1 MYGKALS
8 ITGYDNPIKI
18 TLDQHQNRINM
29 KKESESSSSSHES
42 SKGRERSSTG
52 KKKTYTKE
60 ESDSLREL
68 FLHELKDIYWAEK
81 ELVKA
86 LPKMIK
92 KASTPELAEAIT
104 KHLDET
110 HNHVERLEAVFEE
123 LGEKAKAEKCEGMKG
138 LLDEAEEIVGEFK
151 EGKVRDAA
159 MIAAAQKVE
168 HYEISA
174 YGTLIAFARHL
185 GEDGVVKHL
194 QDTLNEEKA
203 ADEKLTEIALSEV
216 NPDA

>member
-1 MYGKALS
+1 
-8 ITGYDNPIKI
+8 
-18 TLDQHQNRINM
+18 M
-29 KKESESSSSSHES
+29 KKESESSSSSHQG
-42 SKGRERSSTG
+42 SKGRERRSQST
-52 KKKTYTKE
+52 KKNYTQE
-60 ESDSLREL
+60 ESESLREL

-92 KASTPELAEAIT
+92 KASTPELADAIT

-110 HNHVERLEAVFEE
+110 HNHVERLEAVFEA

-138 LLDEAEEIVGEFK
+138 LLDEAEEIVGEYG

-159 MIAAAQKVE
+159 IIASAQKVE

-174 YGTLIAFARHL
+174 YGTLIAFARNL
-185 GEDGVVKHL
+185 GQDDVLKHL
-194 QDTLNEEKA
+194 QDTLDEEKA
-203 ADEKLTEIALSEV
+203 ADATLTEIAVSEV